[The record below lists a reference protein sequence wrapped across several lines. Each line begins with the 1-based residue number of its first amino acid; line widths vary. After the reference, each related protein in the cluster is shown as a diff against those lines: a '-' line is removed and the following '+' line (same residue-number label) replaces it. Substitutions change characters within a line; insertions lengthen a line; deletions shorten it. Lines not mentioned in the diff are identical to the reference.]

1 MACPKPAFSLPVG
14 NGGNSTELAEGI
26 DTVSRAVD
34 SVYMAVAPLEASA
47 STADRLVESAR
58 AMLDEQGLE
67 GLTLRAIARR
77 AGVSHGAPLRHF
89 PTLAALL
96 SAVAAQGFRELIAAV
111 DAQTT
116 ALDEDATALDRLS
129 ASGRGYVSFAIS
141 SPGVFTVMFRPER
154 LDVTDPTF
162 AAAGIDSFQQLQDI
176 VAGAQREG
184 FHAEVD
190 VTRLA
195 SVMWTTM
202 HGLADLWIR
211 GGGLPGADAT
221 FGLDD
226 FISLSQSIVLG
237 THLQASNPQNGRTTP

>member
-1 MACPKPAFSLPVG
+1 MTVTRT
-14 NGGNSTELAEGI
+14 TEATTTAE
-26 DTVSRAVD
+26 
-34 SVYMAVAPLEASA
+34 
-47 STADRLVESAR
+47 RLVGSAR

-96 SAVAAQGFRELIAAV
+96 SAVAARGFRELIAAV
-111 DAQTT
+111 DAQIEPLGST
-116 ALDEDATALDRLS
+116 ATALDRL
-129 ASGRGYVSFAIS
+129 AAAGRGYVTFAIG

-162 AAAGIDSFQQLQDI
+162 AVAGSDSFQQLQDI
-176 VAGAQREG
+176 VGQAQREG
-184 FHAEVD
+184 FHPDVD

-195 SVMWTTM
+195 SVMWSST

-221 FGLDD
+221 FGLDE
-226 FISLSQSIVLG
+226 FIALSQSLMLG
-237 THLQASNPQNGRTTP
+237 ADAGPGTTDHRRTT